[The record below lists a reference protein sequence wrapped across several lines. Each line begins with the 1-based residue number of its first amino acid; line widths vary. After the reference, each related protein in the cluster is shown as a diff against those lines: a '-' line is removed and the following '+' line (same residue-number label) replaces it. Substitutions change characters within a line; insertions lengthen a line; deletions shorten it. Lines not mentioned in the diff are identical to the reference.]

1 MRKIKNLI
9 STPKRTIISFT
20 IVTATLSVVGA
31 GTTLGIRVATKSNS
45 IGSSSA
51 EQIALVDVGTEVAAA
66 RLQETEFSYEDGQFV
81 YEVEFYTDL
90 DEYEYIIAAD
100 SGDILWKEWDLFDT
114 AEAAAVSMITATSS
128 TIGTTEKTT
137 ITTTAVTTTEE
148 NSTTT
153 VSTSAVAQISLDDA
167 KVIVL
172 ADAGVTSSDVSFTKE
187 KLDREKGIWYYDLEF
202 YTTDTEYDYE
212 VNAETGEIESKE
224 IDTLY
229 SSSDSSTTNV
239 TVELDTAKNTV
250 LKDAGVS
257 NSNVTFTKEKLDREK
272 GTWYYDLEFYT
283 TDTEYDYE
291 VNAETGEIIGK
302 EVEYIL
308 SNNGDDYI
316 GIDAAK
322 EIVLKNADI
331 SANDVIFTKAK
342 LEKEDGIV
350 VYEIEFIIDTVEY
363 ENTVQASDGTI
374 LEYDIDHI

>member
-1 MRKIKNLI
+1 
-9 STPKRTIISFT
+9 
-20 IVTATLSVVGA
+20 
-31 GTTLGIRVATKSNS
+31 
-45 IGSSSA
+45 
-51 EQIALVDVGTEVAAA
+51 
-66 RLQETEFSYEDGQFV
+66 
-81 YEVEFYTDL
+81 
-90 DEYEYIIAAD
+90 
-100 SGDILWKEWDLFDT
+100 
-114 AEAAAVSMITATSS
+114 
-128 TIGTTEKTT
+128 
-137 ITTTAVTTTEE
+137 
-148 NSTTT
+148 
-153 VSTSAVAQISLDDA
+153 
-167 KVIVL
+167 
-172 ADAGVTSSDVSFTKE
+172 
-187 KLDREKGIWYYDLEF
+187 

-363 ENTVQASDGTI
+363 ENIVQASDGTI